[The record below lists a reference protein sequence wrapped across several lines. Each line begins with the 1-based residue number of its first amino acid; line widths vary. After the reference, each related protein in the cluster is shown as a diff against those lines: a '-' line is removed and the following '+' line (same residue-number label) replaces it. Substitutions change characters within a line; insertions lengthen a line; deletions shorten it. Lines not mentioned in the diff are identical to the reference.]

1 MVESVSYTLV
11 TLYLGLGS
19 YRQIFPSKS
28 AARTIEQEE
37 LDPITKLKA
46 QKAAKKAK
54 EVTMGRGRAL
64 QHSTNYWWCA
74 KAYVFSYPTS
84 FYHGHYMLLKKPGK
98 PGEKRHCWQ
107 TLHPMASHPQ
117 SAMWRTPWHMMI
129 ILAVP
134 TETPHDP

>member
-11 TLYLGLGS
+11 TLYLGLGR

-46 QKAAKKAK
+46 QKAAKEAK

-64 QHSTNYWWCA
+64 QDSTNY
-74 KAYVFSYPTS
+74 
-84 FYHGHYMLLKKPGK
+84 
-98 PGEKRHCWQ
+98 
-107 TLHPMASHPQ
+107 
-117 SAMWRTPWHMMI
+117 
-129 ILAVP
+129 
-134 TETPHDP
+134 